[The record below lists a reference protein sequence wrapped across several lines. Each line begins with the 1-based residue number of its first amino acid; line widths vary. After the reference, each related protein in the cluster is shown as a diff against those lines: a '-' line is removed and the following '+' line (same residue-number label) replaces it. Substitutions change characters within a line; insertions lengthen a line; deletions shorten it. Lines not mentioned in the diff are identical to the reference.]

1 MSKVLVAGYGS
12 AGQYVVD
19 FLLKDHRISQI
30 EEIHIMSRKS
40 EIEVTPRIDISRVS
54 AGLSERFIPIIY
66 HQCDFNN
73 VESMAQTIYE
83 VSPEVVVYTGRYAS
97 GLKYGAFSYPNNI
110 GYGVWMPM
118 SFPYIYKLMKA
129 VKVSGVSTKVINT
142 SFPDGVNYLLSQ
154 INLAPYC
161 GAGNINHLIPRIK
174 RATSEMYRVPMNEV
188 VVKLACAHYV
198 NTYVSKEG
206 SERKGA
212 SLLKVNYGDR
222 VLINDESID
231 KQDPRKEELFNKCKD
246 NSAGGQ
252 IRNQMIATD
261 CAEIVRILLNKDSY
275 SKEIIHIPG
284 VSGLPGGRTCIG
296 TCGMLVPEELSWS
309 LGEINE
315 VNLIGLKND
324 GVVIVDDGICFTQEV
339 VDKMKSVFDLDYP
352 SKLKVDDIQ
361 PFADEIYSKLKEVAK
376 K

>member
-1 MSKVLVAGYGS
+1 MSKILVAGYGS
-12 AGQYVVD
+12 AGQYVMD
-19 FLLKDHRISQI
+19 FILKDHRISQI
-30 EEIHIMSRKS
+30 EEIHVMSRKS
-40 EIEVTPRIDISRVS
+40 ETEVTPRIDISRVS

-73 VESMAQTIYE
+73 VESMTQIIYE
-83 VSPEVVVYTGRYAS
+83 VSPEVIVYTGRYAS
-97 GLKYGAFSYPNNI
+97 GLKYGEFSYPNNI

-129 VKVSGVSTKVINT
+129 VEMSGVSTKVINT

-154 INLAPYC
+154 INLSPYC

-174 RATSEMYRVPMNEV
+174 RAASEMYRVPVNEV
-188 VVKLACAHYV
+188 TVKLACAHYV

-212 SLLKVNYGDR
+212 SLIKVSHGNR
-222 VLINDESID
+222 VLINDESFYR
-231 KQDPRKEELFNKCKD
+231 QDPRKKELFSRCKD

-275 SKEIIHIPG
+275 DKEIIHIPG
-284 VSGLPGGRTCIG
+284 INGLPGGRTCIG
-296 TCGMLVPEELSWS
+296 TCGMLIPEELSWS
-309 LGEINE
+309 FGEINE
-315 VNLIGLKND
+315 INLIGLKND

-339 VDKMKSVFDLDYP
+339 IDKMKSVFNLEYP
-352 SKLKVDDIQ
+352 SKLKINDIQ
-361 PFADEIYSKLKEVAK
+361 SFADEIYSKLKEVVK